1 MITCEK
7 VMERG
12 DEYVYPQTTAQE
24 CLELFRKMSVD
35 SLPVIESELSNK
47 LVGTIN
53 ESQILFG
60 TYYEDLNP
68 KHIPVKELM
77 NSNVVICGVGTTID
91 DALVTM
97 LKNGVKRLPVVDRQN
112 RLVGIFSVKALKE
125 YPELKFSWKN
135 VISSLDDKMFE
146 SNFEKT
152 REAFENRMEM
162 EVANLLSMIDIMQ
175 LKTRVAANEG
185 NVNILRSAIF
195 DELDILKQDLEKK
208 LKTMIEAEEDN
219 WYLMRDEFEATR
231 HQLNEKLFYLKEPLE
246 QLSAR
251 DYPGVSVKGPI
262 KSTK

>member
-1 MITCEK
+1 
-7 VMERG
+7 
-12 DEYVYPQTTAQE
+12 
-24 CLELFRKMSVD
+24 
-35 SLPVIESELSNK
+35 
-47 LVGTIN
+47 
-53 ESQILFG
+53 
-60 TYYEDLNP
+60 
-68 KHIPVKELM
+68 
-77 NSNVVICGVGTTID
+77 
-91 DALVTM
+91 
-97 LKNGVKRLPVVDRQN
+97 
-112 RLVGIFSVKALKE
+112 
-125 YPELKFSWKN
+125 
-135 VISSLDDKMFE
+135 
-146 SNFEKT
+146 
-152 REAFENRMEM
+152 M